1 MACDSYILPALPA
14 DNTYYTEADGP
25 SGTGTV
31 LAELTLITST
41 TTIYIYK
48 SVGIAPNI
56 CTDESSFLITIAD
69 SPTVTLPNTTC
80 SSDLL
85 TYSVSYTV
93 SSASAIITTSAGTV
107 SGNSIIDI
115 PAGTDIIITATN
127 PSNSS
132 CNNTLNVTAPNCAC
146 IFVDEPTSPNN
157 PIVCEGT
164 STPTLTVALP
174 GFPAVGNQINWYDTA
189 VGGLLLQSNSL
200 SYLPTG
206 TFNPGTTYTFYAEAV
221 EATTG
226 CVSNRIPVTLTW
238 VANIEADTLVD
249 VTVCGSYILPVLS
262 QGNSYYT
269 ATGGPTGTGVV
280 ISDLTA
286 ISMSTTLFIYAEA
299 GTSPNTCT
307 DESSFEITI
316 QEGAQA
322 NMDMSPIVYQLC
334 DDALD
339 GDVDT
344 TNDNM
349 LFDLLTQNT
358 DVLDGQSTTDFS
370 VTYYLNQTDADAGIN
385 PLSLVYEN
393 ISNPQIIYVRVDND
407 TMADDGSGTGAMI
420 DTSLC
425 YDIATLTLQVNPL
438 ADFELDATYLLCV
451 NTNGTE
457 VISSPIIDTGLN
469 TTDYTFEWLLE
480 NVTIPGAS
488 GSSLE
493 PLVGG
498 NYSVI
503 VTDIRTSTLTL
514 CETSATTVVIE
525 SAPPIITVELLT
537 EAFSDEQNIFV
548 STLVNGASEYEF
560 SLDNGPWEINV
571 PNNGTYTF
579 TDVGAGEH
587 IVTVRDRN
595 GCGEA
600 SASVSIIGYPH
611 VFTPNG
617 DGYNDTWAIYGIGDQ
632 PDAVIYIFDRYG
644 KLLKQ
649 LSPTSLGWDGTYN
662 GNLMPTNDY
671 WFTIDYMGTDNNR
684 KQFKAHFTLK
694 R

>member
-1 MACDSYILPALPA
+1 
-14 DNTYYTEADGP
+14 
-25 SGTGTV
+25 
-31 LAELTLITST
+31 
-41 TTIYIYK
+41 
-48 SVGIAPNI
+48 PNI
-56 CTDESSFLITIAD
+56 CTDESSFVVTINASPILTLI
-69 SPTVTLPNTTC
+69 NTSC
-80 SSDLL
+80 STDLL
-85 TYSVSYTV
+85 TYSVSFSV
-93 SSASAIITTSAGTV
+93 SSNSAVITSSAGTV
-107 SGNSIIDI
+107 GSGNITDI
-115 PAGTDIIITATN
+115 PVGTDITITA
-127 PSNSS
+127 SNSV
-132 CNNTLNVTAPNCAC
+132 NTFCDTVLNVTAPNCAC
-146 IFVDEPTSPNN
+146 IFVDEPISPNN
-157 PIVCEGT
+157 PIVCEGS
-164 STPTLTVALP
+164 STPNLTVAIP
-174 GFPAVGNQINWYDTA
+174 GLPAVGNQINWYDTP
-189 VGGLLLQSNSL
+189 VGGSLLQSNSL
-200 SYLPTG
+200 TYLPTG
-206 TFNPGTTYTFYAEAV
+206 TFIPGTTYTYYAEAEESV
-221 EATTG
+221 TG
-226 CVSNRIPVTLTW
+226 CVSSRIAVTLTW
-238 VANIEADTLVD
+238 VTSIVAETAVD
-249 VTVCGSYILPVLS
+249 VSICGSYILPALS
-262 QGNSYYT
+262 QNNTYYT
-269 ATGGPTGTGVV
+269 ASGGPNGTGVA
-280 ISDLTA
+280 ISDFTEITA
-286 ISMSTTLFIYAEA
+286 SSTLFIYAEA

-307 DESSFEITI
+307 DESSFNIII
-316 QEGAQA
+316 QDGAQA
-322 NMDMSPIVYQLC
+322 NLDMVPIVYQLC

-339 GDVDT
+339 GDGNT
-344 TNDNM
+344 TNDSVQ
-349 LFDLLTQNT
+349 FDLITQNT
-358 DVLDGQSTTDFS
+358 DILDGQSVANFS
-370 VTYYLNQTDADAGIN
+370 VTYYLNQTDANAGLN
-385 PLSLVYEN
+385 PLPLIYEN

-407 TMADDGSGTGAMI
+407 TMADDGSGTGAMV

-488 GSSLE
+488 GNTLE

-503 VTDIRTSTLTL
+503 VTDIRTSTVTV
-514 CETSATTVVIE
+514 CEASATTVVIE
-525 SAPPIITVELLT
+525 SAPPAVAVEVLT

-548 STLVNGASEYEF
+548 TTVGNGASEYEF

-579 TDVGAGEH
+579 TDVGAGDH

-649 LSPTSLGWDGTYN
+649 FSPTSLGWDGTYN

-671 WFTIDYMGTDNNR
+671 WFTIDYMGADNNR